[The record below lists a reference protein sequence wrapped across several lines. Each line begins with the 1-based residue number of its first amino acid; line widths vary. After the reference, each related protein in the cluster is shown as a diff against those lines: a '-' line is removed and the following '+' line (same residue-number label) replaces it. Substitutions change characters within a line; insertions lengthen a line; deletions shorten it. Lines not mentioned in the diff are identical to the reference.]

1 MNSVATMREFLR
13 SAGTELSAVEF
24 SVLVTVLLHCNNEG
38 QCWPSARS
46 IAEFS
51 RISEK
56 SARRALAALA
66 ARGLVTRTA
75 RRTGAGRLSD
85 LIFIKLTPAAP
96 ASAGDRPVRQ
106 RSKRHQV
113 LHGAVCWTEADVA
126 AVGELVGAHG
136 AEAVEEAAERLRR
149 REIDPLPSRV
159 ALELGA
165 SRAAARR
172 ARACPPRPPR
182 MADDAP
188 VPAAPAREDDAQDR
202 AARIERQLRAL
213 PELRGTARAQ
223 LAARLDLAL
232 APDDP
237 RRALL

>member
-85 LIFIKLTPAAP
+85 LIFIKKLTQAAP
-96 ASAGDRPVRQ
+96 ASAGDRPV
-106 RSKRHQV
+106 SKRHQV

-126 AVGELVGAHG
+126 AVGALVAQRG
-136 AEAVEEAAERLRR
+136 AEAVQESAARLRR
-149 REIDPLPSRV
+149 RGIDPLPSRV
-159 ALELGA
+159 VAELQGLD
-165 SRAAARR
+165 AAARM
-172 ARACPPRPPR
+172 AKTRPPR
-182 MADDAP
+182 LADDAP